1 MSEARKFKIIY
12 KRRFEKDYALCV
24 KRGYRIGELDAV
36 IKLLENGLPLPGS
49 LRDHA
54 LIGDYNGC
62 RDLHIRPDWLL
73 IYRRNEDR
81 LELVM
86 LRTGTHS
93 DLFN

>member
-1 MSEARKFKIIY
+1 MPEPGKFKIIY

-24 KRGYRIGELDAV
+24 RRGYRIGELDAV

-62 RDLHIRPDWLL
+62 RELHIRPDWLL
-73 IYRRNEDR
+73 IYRRNDDF

-93 DLFN
+93 DLFD

>member
-1 MSEARKFKIIY
+1 MSASCKFKVIY

-24 KRGYRIGELDAV
+24 RRGYRIGELDAV

-49 LRDHA
+49 LKDHA

-62 RDLHIRPDWLL
+62 RELHIRSNWLL
-73 IYRRNEDR
+73 IYRRNDDR

-93 DLFN
+93 DLFE